1 MIIHGCSPKYQFY
14 DYFQVTVRRNLEY
27 QDMMRTI
34 NNFSKMEDHNYGEM
48 CVVIILSH
56 GNDGG
61 LINAADGKVVSTEY
75 VLRRFNNDACPALK
89 GKPKFFV
96 LQACRGDE
104 VNTRYMY
111 SRYLSRFFDCLANPN
126 LSATLATDQKW
137 P

>member
-1 MIIHGCSPKYQFY
+1 
-14 DYFQVTVRRNLEY
+14 
-27 QDMMRTI
+27 MMRTV
-34 NNFSKMEDHNYGEM
+34 NNFSKMEEHNYGQM

-104 VNTRYMY
+104 VNTGCLY
-111 SRYLSRFFDCLANPN
+111 SLIR
-126 LSATLATDQKW
+126 K
-137 P
+137 

>member
-1 MIIHGCSPKYQFY
+1 
-14 DYFQVTVRRNLEY
+14 
-27 QDMMRTI
+27 MMRTI
-34 NNFSKMEDHNYGEM
+34 NNFSKMEDHIYSQM

-104 VNTRYMY
+104 VNTRYIRDHPFKT
-111 SRYLSRFFDCLANPN
+111 SVNVHDFLSLPPLRRQFF
-126 LSATLATDQKW
+126 TTIHR
-137 P
+137 

>member
-1 MIIHGCSPKYQFY
+1 MK
-14 DYFQVTVRRNLEY
+14 VTVRRNLEY

-34 NNFSKMEDHNYGEM
+34 NGFSKSDDHM

-61 LINAADGKVVSTEY
+61 LINAADGKSVSTEY

-89 GKPKFFV
+89 GKPKFFI

-104 VNTRYMY
+104 VNTNR
-111 SRYLSRFFDCLANPN
+111 SKTNRSFALL
-126 LSATLATDQKW
+126 
-137 P
+137 

>member
-1 MIIHGCSPKYQFY
+1 MNTENAKIVKTVENLLSELFSLYSFLK
-14 DYFQVTVRRNLEY
+14 VTVRRNLEY

-34 NNFSKMEDHNYGEM
+34 NGFSKSDDHRLGQM

-61 LINAADGKVVSTEY
+61 LINAADGKSVSTEY

-89 GKPKFFV
+89 GKPKFFI

-104 VNTRYMY
+104 VQNVPKQTTHLPSYEV
-111 SRYLSRFFDCLANPN
+111 
-126 LSATLATDQKW
+126 K
-137 P
+137 

>member
-1 MIIHGCSPKYQFY
+1 
-14 DYFQVTVRRNLEY
+14 
-27 QDMMRTI
+27 MMRTI
-34 NNFSKMEDHNYGEM
+34 NSFSKLEDHIYGQM
-48 CVVIILSH
+48 CIVIILSH

-104 VNTRYMY
+104 VNTRYI
-111 SRYLSRFFDCLANPN
+111 RDVGKFA
-126 LSATLATDQKW
+126 K
-137 P
+137 